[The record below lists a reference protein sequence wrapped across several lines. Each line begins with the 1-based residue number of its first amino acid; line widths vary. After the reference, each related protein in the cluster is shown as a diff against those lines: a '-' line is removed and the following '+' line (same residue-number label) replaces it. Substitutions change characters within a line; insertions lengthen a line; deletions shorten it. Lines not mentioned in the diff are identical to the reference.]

1 MGDAYGMNPM
11 KRFAI
16 LFAFIGICAPAGTAQ
31 TRPKGAILVMPH
43 FVFYS
48 DLATNT
54 HDALIAVAIA
64 RRSQQPSPFSASEQA
79 CFERLPA
86 RERDAWNRAVDD
98 YVAGKSTNLQRLSER
113 WVLAGLI
120 DEAPD
125 ADRQFLRTWLPL
137 LTAATRAYRRCRWP
151 AQDRLNREWIARV
164 KPLLATYELSLAD
177 ELLRRFAKPW
187 SGLPF
192 RVDLVNSGGGNSASP
207 GDPPRTLHILA
218 SSANPQNQGQAALEL
233 VFHEA
238 AHYLATPDSPLGIAL
253 QKAGA
258 DAGVTLP
265 PDILHEV
272 HFFITGEAVRRAFAQ
287 HGAPPYTPW
296 LFALKLFSDP
306 SRAAVSRTWQGY
318 IDGAR
323 SLDEAARDL
332 AGSLKTSAPR

>member
-1 MGDAYGMNPM
+1 LP
-11 KRFAI
+11 
-16 LFAFIGICAPAGTAQ
+16 
-31 TRPKGAILVMPH
+31 
-43 FVFYS
+43 
-48 DLATNT
+48 TNT

-86 RERDAWNRAVDD
+86 RERDAWNRAVDN

-164 KPLLATYELSLAD
+164 KPLLATYEQSLAD
-177 ELLRRFAKPW
+177 ESPRRFAKPW

-218 SSANPQNQGQAALEL
+218 SSTNPQNQGQAALEL

-272 HFFITGEAVRRAFAQ
+272 HFFITGEAVRPRVRATWSAALHTVALRAEAIQRSVPRGGFANV
-287 HGAPPYTPW
+287 ARLYRRRP
-296 LFALKLFSDP
+296 LARR
-306 SRAAVSRTWQGY
+306 SRARSGRFAE
-318 IDGAR
+318 DLGAALIVR
-323 SLDEAARDL
+323 RVAEAL
-332 AGSLKTSAPR
+332 GLWNGGL